1 MRKSS
6 CRKKGYADGVKFAKS
21 KDQKFVSEEFKKN
34 MDKGMSAKDAFDEM
48 IKSHQKQGYAYGT
61 KKMSPMGYYLGTEE
75 VTPQQQQQLQAFQ
88 APTVVQAQAPAQ
100 EPTVGQEAASMMG
113 QELAGEAAKPVTEAI
128 TGQAKEALS
137 NVKAA
142 FDPTKE
148 ISKVGLGESA
158 VAGMGGAV
166 ASDLLTKGKVDEK
179 TLLKGGLAMGANM
192 LLPGSGMLVGPALS
206 ALGLQDGTMEVPP
219 MGYADGSRFA
229 MAEQAKSEMSP
240 EEYQKDFINR
250 KIKAPLKQF
259 AEDNPLK
266 TAPLFML
273 AAADDFNKGEMRL
286 GKFGGGVL
294 EGGKDRLAYRHK
306 KYGDFEINPESE
318 RVSYKKTFRF

>member
-21 KDQKFVSEEFKKN
+21 KDQQFVSEEFKKN
-34 MDKGMSAKDAFDEM
+34 MDEGMSAKDAFDAM
-48 IKSHQKQGYAYGT
+48 IDSHQKEKKGYAYGT

-88 APTVVQAQAPAQ
+88 APTVIQAQAPAQ
-100 EPTVGQEAASMMG
+100 EPSAAEQATAMAAQGVMSEGSKAGMEAIKGATEEGGALASTFG
-113 QELAGEAAKPVTEAI
+113 DAAK
-128 TGQAKEALS
+128 G
-137 NVKAA
+137 
-142 FDPTKE
+142 
-148 ISKVGLGESA
+148 GLGGA
-158 VAGMGGAV
+158 LGGAGLGI
-166 ASDLLTKGKVDEK
+166 ATDLVTKGKVDSG
-179 TLLKGGLAMGANM
+179 TLKKAALGAVGNM
-192 LLPGSGMLVGPALS
+192 LLPGVGGIIGS
-206 ALGLQDGTMEVPP
+206 ALGGMFKDGTPAVPP